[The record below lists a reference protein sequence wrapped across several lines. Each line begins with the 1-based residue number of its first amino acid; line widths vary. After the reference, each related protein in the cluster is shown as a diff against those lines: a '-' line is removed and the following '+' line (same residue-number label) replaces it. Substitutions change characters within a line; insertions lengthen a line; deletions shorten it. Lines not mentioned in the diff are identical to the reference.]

1 MDNKINYM
9 ITTNDLKKLS
19 NEQLELVINEIR
31 QIQKDSF
38 FGSFKLKEGKCYI
51 NKNSYVIIKVLKI
64 TKYSCDELCVDCE
77 YFSTF
82 GTKTLQYEKE
92 TSIWFHRNNINIY
105 EQEDFEEITEEK
117 YNEISSKLKELED
130 EKMELK
136 KQQNNV
142 IINA

>member
-1 MDNKINYM
+1 M

-38 FGSFKLKEGKCYI
+38 FENFKLKEGKCYV
-51 NKNSYVIIKVLKI
+51 NKNSYLIIKVLKI
-64 TKYSCDELCVDCE
+64 TKVSYGDLSVCCE
-77 YFSTF
+77 FCSTF
-82 GTKTLQYEKE
+82 ATKTLQYERE
-92 TSIWFHRNNINIY
+92 TSLWFRSDNINNY

-117 YNEISSKLKELED
+117 YNEILSKVMELEF
-130 EKMELK
+130 EKMEIK
-136 KQQNNV
+136 NQQTKQ